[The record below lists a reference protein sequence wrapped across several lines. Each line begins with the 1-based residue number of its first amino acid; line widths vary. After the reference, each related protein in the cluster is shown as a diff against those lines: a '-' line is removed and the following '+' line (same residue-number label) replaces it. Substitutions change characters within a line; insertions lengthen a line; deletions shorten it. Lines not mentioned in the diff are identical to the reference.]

1 VAGMIL
7 FRCSDDGVFGHAEFI
22 HHGVARSGNAEAIDG
37 DHLALQADVFTPHI
51 TDTLSGPIG
60 GKYLYVRVAF
70 AAHEIETCKIAS
82 KLVTK
87 WL

>member
-1 VAGMIL
+1 MTL
-7 FRCSDDGVFGHAEFI
+7 FRRSDDGVFGHAEFF
-22 HHGVARSGNAEAIDG
+22 HHGVAGGGNAETIDG
-37 DHLALQADVFTPHI
+37 DHFALQADVFPPHI
-51 TDTLSGPIG
+51 TDTLSGVIG